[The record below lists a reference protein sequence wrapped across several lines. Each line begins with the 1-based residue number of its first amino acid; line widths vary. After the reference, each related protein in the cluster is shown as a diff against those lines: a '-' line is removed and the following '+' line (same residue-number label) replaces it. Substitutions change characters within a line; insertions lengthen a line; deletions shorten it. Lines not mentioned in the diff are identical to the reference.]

1 MDLYVKAITNVP
13 DLIIDFIEVKLKS
26 GKTVSLNWDRSYVS
40 QFESDNSIGISA
52 EYCGLCFD
60 EDPAGNLS
68 ELEDLSVTSVGLYA
82 ENYAFADIHIT
93 EMEFVDGE
101 ETLTFENAFKA
112 EAVNCDG

>member
-1 MDLYVKAITNVP
+1 M
-13 DLIIDFIEVKLKS
+13 
-26 GKTVSLNWDRSYVS
+26 
-40 QFESDNSIGISA
+40 
-52 EYCGLCFD
+52 
-60 EDPAGNLS
+60 
-68 ELEDLSVTSVGLYA
+68 EDLSVTSVGLYA

>member
-26 GKTVSLNWDRSYVS
+26 GKTVSLNWDRSS
-40 QFESDNSIGISA
+40 ITQFESNNSVGFSA

-60 EDPAGNLS
+60 EDPAGDLS

-93 EMEFVDGE
+93 EIEFVDGE